1 VRVPACLV
9 LSALSFGLA
18 GCGLFEKK
26 PRQDQPPVAKGA
38 SGNSAIPA
46 VRGNSTQIADR
57 SGLPPNVGGILAGQ
71 VIDTSSRQIP
81 PTLIQVVSLGDTQTS
96 RAAPIEVAADNQGYF
111 TIEGLQPGRTYQL
124 IARAK
129 DGDRALIG
137 KVSVRPPKPNLLI
150 TMYEDS
156 SGDAGRGRAEA
167 PTTPLPVTS
176 SPNSGDRKGAADAA
190 APRGVDIG
198 PPVRTN
204 GTVSDQVPIN
214 VTNPENIAKDPVVK
228 ADPLMDIANPRPS
241 SALNDST
248 STGVAAGSAPIPSC
262 VLTGKKLDNL
272 ALNDLDGQPWEFRK
286 DRKGKLVLIDFWGT
300 WCGHCYPA
308 IRHLMALNNTY
319 QRYGLEVIGIAEEY
333 PDGDGRDPS
342 IKVAAAG
349 KRLGV
354 NYRILMGGGFSTGSD
369 GAFKSS
375 CPVKTQFAVNAF
387 PTLVLLDDTGRII
400 WRSEGLD
407 DRRAI
412 ELQTLIEKQLKIRR

>member
-1 VRVPACLV
+1 
-9 LSALSFGLA
+9 
-18 GCGLFEKK
+18 
-26 PRQDQPPVAKGA
+26 
-38 SGNSAIPA
+38 
-46 VRGNSTQIADR
+46 
-57 SGLPPNVGGILAGQ
+57 
-71 VIDTSSRQIP
+71 
-81 PTLIQVVSLGDTQTS
+81 
-96 RAAPIEVAADNQGYF
+96 
-111 TIEGLQPGRTYQL
+111 
-124 IARAK
+124 
-129 DGDRALIG
+129 
-137 KVSVRPPKPNLLI
+137 
-150 TMYEDS
+150 
-156 SGDAGRGRAEA
+156 
-167 PTTPLPVTS
+167 
-176 SPNSGDRKGAADAA
+176 
-190 APRGVDIG
+190 
-198 PPVRTN
+198 
-204 GTVSDQVPIN
+204 VPIN
-214 VTNPENIAKDPVVK
+214 VTNPENIAREPVAH
-228 ADPLMDIANPRPS
+228 ADPLITVPNPRLDS
-241 SALNDST
+241 SIADST
-248 STGVAAGSAPIPSC
+248 GSGVASGSAPIPSC

-342 IKVAAAG
+342 IKGAAAG

-354 NYRILMGGGFSTGSD
+354 NYRILMGGGFSTGTD

>member
-1 VRVPACLV
+1 M
-9 LSALSFGLA
+9 
-18 GCGLFEKK
+18 FEKK
-26 PRQDQPPVAKGA
+26 PRQNQPPVAKGE
-38 SGNSAIPA
+38 SGNTSIPA
-46 VRGNSTQIADR
+46 ARGNSTQIADR
-57 SGLPPNVGGILAGQ
+57 SGLPPNIGGILAGQ
-71 VIDTSSRQIP
+71 VLDTSNRQVP
-81 PTLIQVVSLGDTQTS
+81 PTLIQVVSLGDTQAS

-129 DGDRALIG
+129 DGERFLVG

-150 TMYEDS
+150 TLIEDPT
-156 SGDAGRGRAEA
+156 GDANPARTEA
-167 PTTPLPVTS
+167 STRPLPVTGA
-176 SPNSGDRKGAADAA
+176 PDSGDRQGPADPP
-190 APRGVDIG
+190 APRGVEIG

-204 GTVSDQVPIN
+204 GTASDQAPIN
-214 VTNPENIAKDPVVK
+214 VTNPENIAQEPVAK
-228 ADPLMDIANPRPS
+228 TDPLINVPNPR
-241 SALNDST
+241 LDT
-248 STGVAAGSAPIPSC
+248 SLTEPLGGAASGSAPIPSC

-272 ALNDLDGQPWEFRK
+272 ALNDLDGRPWEFRK

-319 QRYGLEVIGIAEEY
+319 QRYGLEIIGIAEEY
-333 PDGDGRDPS
+333 PDADGRDPT

-354 NYRILMGGGFSTGSD
+354 NYRVLMGGGFSTGND
-369 GAFKSS
+369 GAFKSA

-407 DRRAI
+407 DRRAL